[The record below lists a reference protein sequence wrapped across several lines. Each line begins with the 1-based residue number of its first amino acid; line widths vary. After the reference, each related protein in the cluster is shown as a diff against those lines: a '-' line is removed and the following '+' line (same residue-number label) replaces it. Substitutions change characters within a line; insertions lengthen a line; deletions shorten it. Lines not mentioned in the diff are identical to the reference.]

1 MHHRLFFFS
10 CRVPLRY
17 TERILHSILY
27 AVHLSLSYILML
39 IAMTFN
45 VYLFLAI
52 IFGVGTGHLIYTW
65 IRIIPST
72 TKNPSHA

>member
-1 MHHRLFFFS
+1 MHYILFFFQRIS
-10 CRVPLRY
+10 LQH
-17 TERILHSILY
+17 TERVLNSLLY

-52 IFGVGTGHLIYTW
+52 IFGIGTGHLLYTW
-65 IRIIPST
+65 SRIAPST
-72 TKNPSHA
+72 SKNQRGT